1 MSWNELESW
10 LCPDSHVTWTSDQPS
25 SGFGSA
31 PYNGVSGGAHVGPA
45 AARTSGPRRG
55 ARGAGG
61 GAHAAAR
68 WKPERSPGGLA
79 LSRRRLPGH
88 CPPPRPCGI
97 GLSLHVAPDS
107 AAVLSAGTASHT
119 APAPSPEVRRRLSP
133 PGTRP
138 PRSPAP
144 RAPPPQPRLL
154 PNRGR
159 LGRDPSVPERV
170 GAVTS
175 RTHSARRPLA
185 AARRCR
191 LRSVCGP
198 WLGRP
203 PCRRP
208 QRAHGALGGLLQARL
223 RRRASPGGLVVC
235 PTLLRRPSLGKHREV
250 GIIASLC
257 AAPD

>member
-1 MSWNELESW
+1 M
-10 LCPDSHVTWTSDQPS
+10 
-25 SGFGSA
+25 
-31 PYNGVSGGAHVGPA
+31 GPA
-45 AARTSGPRRG
+45 AARTLPPGGSPSARPAGWPCLAGVFPGTVPPTAMRHRPLPPRG
-55 ARGAGG
+55 A
-61 GAHAAAR
+61 
-68 WKPERSPGGLA
+68 
-79 LSRRRLPGH
+79 
-88 CPPPRPCGI
+88 
-97 GLSLHVAPDS
+97 DS
-107 AAVLSAGTASHT
+107 AAVLSAGTASHA
-119 APAPSPEVRRRLSP
+119 APATSPEARRRLSP

-198 WLGRP
+198 SLGRP

>member
-10 LCPDSHVTWTSDQPS
+10 LCSDSHVTWTSDQPS

-31 PYNGVSGGAHVGPA
+31 PYNGVSGGAHVGA
-45 AARTSGPRRG
+45 AAGSTWGRRRR
-55 ARGAGG
+55 ARCRPVE
-61 GAHAAAR
+61 AR
-68 WKPERSPGGLA
+68 ALARRAVPVSPASSRA
-79 LSRRRLPGH
+79 LS
-88 CPPPRPCGI
+88 PPRPCGI

-107 AAVLSAGTASHT
+107 AAVLSAGTASHA
-119 APAPSPEVRRRLSP
+119 APAPSPEARRRPSP

-175 RTHSARRPLA
+175 RTHSARRPPA

-198 WLGRP
+198 SLGRP

-223 RRRASPGGLVVC
+223 RRRASPGGLVLC